1 MTKIYLR
8 IFIGFW
14 FINIASVLGHS
25 IYVQWTETGFD
36 GVLAEDSSYDR
47 ASLRALNRTSEVLM
61 RWNLSILRKNLPT
74 MPEYYFREVFI
85 LDEQGTELTGKTVE
99 VKTSDILEK
108 ISRSNPFYRISENGH
123 TYAARYILLPDGNF
137 LRIVSSRTPN
147 EDRYVRWRFSF
158 SQNWSLYLAYLLVSG
173 IACLVYARHLSQGI
187 NAFQTATHLIAKGDL
202 SVRIAPHFKNR
213 RDEIGNLS
221 RDFDNMTARLEK
233 SMKEQKRLIKDVSH
247 ELRSPLAR
255 LQFAL
260 GIAQQRGGKAVHG
273 ELEKARKAADYL
285 NDIISTI
292 LSFPTSEND
301 DWELSD
307 VIDLCILLESLRNDL
322 QDDAERQQVKI
333 EFISDIKEGL
343 VSTYGTT
350 LSGVFE
356 NILGNALHYTLPDTL
371 ITIRVTQRGGSLCI
385 AVYDQGPGVNEEEL
399 KDIFEPFYRTDEAR
413 DRASGGYGLG
423 LSITQRTVHLHK
435 GTITAENRSS
445 GGLKVEVCL
454 PLKILD

>member
-14 FINIASVLGHS
+14 IINIASVLGHTV
-25 IYVQWTETGFD
+25 YVQWLEGGFD
-36 GVLAEDSSYDR
+36 GILAEDTPYDR
-47 ASLRALNRTSEVLM
+47 SSLRALNRTSEVLM
-61 RWNLSILRKNLPT
+61 RWNVTTLRENLPN
-74 MPEYYFREVFI
+74 MPEYYFREVYI
-85 LDEQGTELTGKTVE
+85 LDEEGIELTGKTVTL
-99 VKTSDILEK
+99 KISDILSK
-108 ISRSNPFYRISENGH
+108 ITRGSPFYRISENGQ
-123 TYAARYILLPDGNF
+123 TYAARYVFLPDGHF
-137 LRIVSSRTPN
+137 IRIISSRTPN
-147 EDRYVRWRFSF
+147 EDRYVRWRFGF
-158 SQNWSLYLAYLLVSG
+158 SQNWTLYLAYLLVSG
-173 IACLVYARHLSQGI
+173 IACLIYARHLSQGI
-187 NAFQTATHLIAKGDL
+187 NAFQGATHAIAKGDL

-221 RDFDNMTARLEK
+221 RDFDNMTERLEK

-260 GIAQQRGGKAVHG
+260 GIAQQRGNEEVHE

-292 LSFPTSEND
+292 LSFPTSETD
-301 DWELSD
+301 IWELSD
-307 VIDLCILLESLRNDL
+307 VIDLKILLESLKDDL
-322 QDDAERQQVKI
+322 TDEAQRQQVTL
-333 EFISDIKEGL
+333 ELTSDLDEAL
-343 VSTYGTT
+343 VATYGTT

-356 NILGNALHYTLPDTL
+356 NILGNALHYTLPHTL
-371 ITIRVTQRGGSLCI
+371 ITIRITQRGDNICI
-385 AVYDQGPGVNEEEL
+385 AVYDQGPGVKEEEL
-399 KDIFEPFYRTDEAR
+399 NDIFEPFYRTDEAR

-435 GTITAENRSS
+435 GTITASNRSS

-454 PLKILD
+454 PRKIVD